1 MLLAID
7 TCGATG
13 GIALGTVGIS
23 TSQKRDSL
31 PSSGSAPEHPDHWF
45 RELAGGT
52 YSELLLATISD
63 VLVEAGVELEQL
75 STVAVVHGPGSFT
88 GIRIGVSAA
97 KGLAEGLGIPL
108 IAISRLELLARKA
121 PESSG
126 VAILDAGR
134 GDFFAGVYRGGVRER
149 EALLNRSEL
158 LATIRDAELPV
169 LACEQHVLAAITDLG
184 VKLVSPP
191 TAIEVLEVGA
201 ERFQAKG
208 FVDTETLDANYLR
221 RSDAEMLAKIA
232 EHAAAKAA
240 RLRGPSDSLPSAAEA
255 ASSPRSSRRG

>member
-1 MLLAID
+1 
-7 TCGATG
+7 
-13 GIALGTVGIS
+13 VG
-23 TSQKRDSL
+23 Q
-31 PSSGSAPEHPDHWF
+31 PEVWF
-45 RELAGGT
+45 RELAGRT

-63 VLVEAGVELEQL
+63 LTAEAGLGLEQL
-75 STVAVVHGPGSFT
+75 SAVVVVHGPGSFT

-121 PESSG
+121 PEAS
-126 VAILDAGR
+126 AIAVLDAGR

-149 EALLNRSEL
+149 EALLNRDEL
-158 LATIRDAELPV
+158 VATIAVAGLPA
-169 LACEQHVLAAITDLG
+169 LACEEHVLADMADLG
-184 VKLVSPP
+184 AEMVFPP
-191 TAIEVLEVGA
+191 TAVEVLEVGA
-201 ERFQAKG
+201 ERFQAKV
-208 FVDTETLDANYLR
+208 FDDTETLDANYLR

-240 RLRGPSDSLPSAAEA
+240 RSRGLSDSLPSAAEA